1 MSKVTH
7 CTNLHTLLFNKCMF
21 FFCFEIV
28 RRKLKCRKMFIQKAA
43 KNNSNQNQSFKIAII
58 FVIIIIIHLLRILI
72 HVYRTDYVLIKEGEY

>member
-1 MSKVTH
+1 
-7 CTNLHTLLFNKCMF
+7 
-21 FFCFEIV
+21 
-28 RRKLKCRKMFIQKAA
+28 MFIQKAA